1 MFAYNEWQSDWRQ
14 ILNINGNCA
23 KKNHGCRVQFLK
35 ELGGPS
41 SKIVAKK
48 KYNDLSFSIPFY
60 PPGWNW
66 RTRNLPSVS
75 SLSIYMLRDWKKK
88 MLWLTSASQINII
101 FKIDCFPDY
110 LCYFWYD
117 RGSISSM
124 FCSEETAPPPFFTLK
139 ALAGYH
145 PVGKPQI
152 GSLFVNFSAFLPAG
166 TS

>member
-14 ILNINGNCA
+14 ILNINRNCA
-23 KKNHGCRVQFLK
+23 KKKPWLSCSIFEGVGRSEFENCCEKKIQRLK
-35 ELGGPS
+35 LQYPLPS
-41 SKIVAKK
+41 TWLKLTDSKPP
-48 KYNDLSFSIPFY
+48 LSFISFDLHAA
-60 PPGWNW
+60 W
-66 RTRNLPSVS
+66 L
-75 SLSIYMLRDWKKK
+75 KKK
-88 MLWLTSASQINII
+88 MLWLTPASQINII
-101 FKIDCFPDY
+101 FQIDCFPDY